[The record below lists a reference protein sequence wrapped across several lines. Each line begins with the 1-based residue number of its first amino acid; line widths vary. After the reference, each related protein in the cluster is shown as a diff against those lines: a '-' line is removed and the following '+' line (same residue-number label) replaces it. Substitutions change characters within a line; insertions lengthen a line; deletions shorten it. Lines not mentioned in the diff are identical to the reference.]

1 MGGVDVRAEQ
11 LAMGEVR
18 SRPCP
23 AMEAPSQARG
33 TLLRLL
39 SADPAYVVSPNGDLL
54 LAAGE
59 TVIAG
64 RRTEDR

>member
-1 MGGVDVRAEQ
+1 
-11 LAMGEVR
+11 
-18 SRPCP
+18 
-23 AMEAPSQARG
+23 MEAPSQARG